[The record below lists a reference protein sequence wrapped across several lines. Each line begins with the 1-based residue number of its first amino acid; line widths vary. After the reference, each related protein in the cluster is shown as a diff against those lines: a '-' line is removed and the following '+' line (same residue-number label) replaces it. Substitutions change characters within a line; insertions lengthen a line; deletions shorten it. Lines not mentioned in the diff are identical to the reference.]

1 LQKRQA
7 TANVVRAAELATEP
21 TTELTTEPTTELTT
35 ELASSLTDSHG
46 MA

>member
-7 TANVVRAAELATEP
+7 TANVVRAAELTADP
-21 TTELTTEPTTELTT
+21 TPELTT

>member
-7 TANVVRAAELATEP
+7 TANVVRAA
-21 TTELTTEPTTELTT
+21 ELTTEPTTELTT